1 MDGRVFDQSDDA
13 GSPNVIILTRRTA
26 DLVFPDERAVGR
38 QVAVDQ
44 GGDDGVLY
52 QVVGVVENHQL
63 SSLSGRVRPAMFFS
77 HAQRPAS
84 TLRLAVATGVE
95 PNTLIRPI
103 QEKIWAADRDIVL
116 SNPQTMEAAVSNTIS
131 TTRSVTAILGMFASV
146 ALALAALGLAGV
158 LAFFVTKRVHEI
170 GIRVALGASGK
181 NVLRLVITRGMILVG
196 VGSIMGIAGALGATR
211 LVDDILFQ
219 VTATD
224 PVTYVG
230 VTGIFLLVALG
241 ACVLPAWRAIRVDPV
256 EAFRA
261 E

>member
-1 MDGRVFDQSDDA
+1 MHWAGRPFFPTRGVTQASRAPDA
-13 GSPNVIILTRRTA
+13 SA
-26 DLVFPDERAVGR
+26 C
-38 QVAVDQ
+38 
-44 GGDDGVLY
+44 
-52 QVVGVVENHQL
+52 
-63 SSLSGRVRPAMFFS
+63 SMS
-77 HAQRPAS
+77 HAVLSPVWSS
-84 TLRLAVATGVE
+84 TLQR
-95 PNTLIRPI
+95 
-103 QEKIWAADRDIVL
+103 
-116 SNPQTMEAAVSNTIS
+116 IS

-146 ALALAALGLAGV
+146 ALALAALGLYGV

-170 GIRVALGASGK
+170 GIRVALGASGGK
-181 NVLRLVITRGMILVG
+181 VLRLVITKGMILVG
-196 VGSIMGIAGALGATR
+196 VGSILGIAGALGATR
-211 LVDDILFQ
+211 LVDDMLFQ